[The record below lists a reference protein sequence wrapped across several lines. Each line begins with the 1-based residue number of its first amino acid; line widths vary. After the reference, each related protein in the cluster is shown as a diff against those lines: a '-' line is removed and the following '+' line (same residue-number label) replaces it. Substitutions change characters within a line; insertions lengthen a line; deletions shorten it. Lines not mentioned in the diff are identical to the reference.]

1 MNKAEM
7 KQYLLDHEYSTYER
21 DAYDKFLKSER
32 FNYDIKSIHITGT
45 NGKGSVANY
54 LYNIY
59 LKAGYKVGL
68 FNSPYLNDVTEM
80 IKINGRNITDEEY
93 LEIFN
98 DYLKKI
104 EKYGLSAFEIETF
117 IAFTYFKKMGVDI
130 SIIEVGM
137 GGYIDATNVIT
148 PILSIITSVSLE
160 HTSYLG
166 RSVSEIAENKAGIIK
181 DEVPAL
187 VGKLEDSAMFAI
199 REHCKEY
206 DSPLHIVDDYHH
218 ERIENDEV
226 IFDYLPY
233 LNLKLHTRS
242 LYQCKNASIAIEAT
256 NIVKDI
262 IPVTEENI
270 REGLYSAP
278 LECRF
283 EFVKDNLILDG
294 AHNPEAML
302 SLTDTLDKTITKP
315 IHVLFAVFRDKNV
328 DSMLNILSKS
338 VHDVTLTTFDHKRA
352 RTEEEFFLYLGD
364 YNFKADYKAA
374 LKEMMEE
381 YKDDII
387 LVTGSLAFVGVIR
400 KYLNE
405 N

>member
-7 KQYLLDHEYSTYER
+7 KQYLLEHEYSTYER

-98 DYLKKI
+98 DYLKKF

-242 LYQCKNASIAIEAT
+242 LYQCKNASVAIEAT

-270 REGLYSAP
+270 REGLYTAP

-283 EFVKDNLILDG
+283 EYIKDNLILDG

-364 YNFKADYKAA
+364 YNFKVDYKTA

>member
-7 KQYLLDHEYSTYER
+7 KQYLLNHEYSTYER

-59 LKAGYKVGL
+59 LEAGYKVGL

-98 DYLKKI
+98 DYLKKF

-206 DSPLHIVDDYHH
+206 ESPLHIVDDYHH

-256 NIVKDI
+256 SIVKDI

-364 YNFKADYKAA
+364 YNFKADYKTA

>member
-80 IKINGRNITDEEY
+80 IKINGRNINDEEY

-98 DYLKKI
+98 DYLKKF

-242 LYQCKNASIAIEAT
+242 LYQCKNASVAIEAT

-270 REGLYSAP
+270 REGLYAAP

-283 EFVKDNLILDG
+283 EYIKDNLILDG

-387 LVTGSLAFVGVIR
+387 LVTGSLAFVGVVR

>member
-1 MNKAEM
+1 MNKVEM

-98 DYLKKI
+98 DYLKKF

-242 LYQCKNASIAIEAT
+242 LYQCKNASVAIEAT

-270 REGLYSAP
+270 REGLYTAP

-283 EFVKDNLILDG
+283 EYIKDNLILDG

-364 YNFKADYKAA
+364 YNFKVDYKTA

>member
-98 DYLKKI
+98 DYLKKF

-242 LYQCKNASIAIEAT
+242 LYQCKNASVAIEAT

-270 REGLYSAP
+270 REGLYTAP

-283 EFVKDNLILDG
+283 EYIKDNLILDG

-364 YNFKADYKAA
+364 YNFKVDYKTA